1 MYKSHERALEALAR
15 RGRRRALTAFSGADF
30 TSNDYLGLASSDE
43 LRSAARAAV
52 EREVPIGSGGSRL
65 LRGNHREH
73 EALESEAAAF
83 FGAESALFFGGGFIA
98 NLALFSTL
106 PQRGDLVV
114 HDALIHATVHDG
126 MRMGKAERAEARHND
141 AQAFEDVIKDWRA
154 AGGTGTPWIAV
165 ESLYSMDGD
174 RAPIDDLHAIADSP

>member
-1 MYKSHERALEALAR
+1 
-15 RGRRRALTAFSGADF
+15 
-30 TSNDYLGLASSDE
+30 
-43 LRSAARAAV
+43 LRDAARAAL
-52 EREVPIGSGGSRL
+52 ERGVPIGSGASRL

-98 NLALFSTL
+98 NVALFSTL

-114 HDALIHATVHDG
+114 HDALIHASVHDG

-141 AQAFEDVIKDWRA
+141 AQSFEDVIKDWRV
-154 AGGTGTPWIAV
+154 AGGTGHAV
-165 ESLYSMDGD
+165 DRGRKPLQHGWRRRAARRPRGHR
-174 RAPIDDLHAIADSP
+174 RAP